1 MCCHS
6 PFFPIHSLFLLSTPT
21 IFHSPLLSFPTSTP
35 TSFSSPS
42 PLSLSFS
49 LSHHFHSPLLSLF
62 PPPPPPVF
70 TSLPLSLSPPT
81 PTILHSPPTFS
92 FPTPTSSHFPPTLS
106 PFPTP
111 IIPSKLPVYF
121 SLWVKWS
128 LYWSQ
133 CWVVHVHNEHIW
145 HLSIDVIIV

>member
-42 PLSLSFS
+42 PPSLSLSLFLSLPPFS
-49 LSHHFHSPLLSLF
+49 LPLTLSFPTPTPTSTSFHL
-62 PPPPPPVF
+62 PP
-70 TSLPLSLSPPT
+70 TLSLSPHYH
-81 PTILHSPPTFS
+81 HSSLPSHFL
-92 FPTPTSSHFPPTLS
+92 FPHPTSSHFPPTLS
-106 PFPTP
+106 PSPTP

-133 CWVVHVHNEHIW
+133 CWVVQSWV
-145 HLSIDVIIV
+145 